1 MCSPPSLRVS
11 PERLTLSQWPEPCG
25 SGQRSRGAAGE
36 AEGAFPPA
44 EMTPCTPTVC
54 LPRRCHPPHLLS
66 PLSRPVSGR
75 RLSPVARP
83 LCAVQTTEGISDL
96 SGPDLKLERLPVGD
110 PAGSRQVP
118 TGV

>member
-1 MCSPPSLRVS
+1 MLSPESQGFSGTAYALPVAGAMRLWSEESGGGRGGRGGLPSCRDDALHAHRLPPPTLSPPSS
-11 PERLTLSQWPEPCG
+11 P
-25 SGQRSRGAAGE
+25 
-36 AEGAFPPA
+36 
-44 EMTPCTPTVC
+44 
-54 LPRRCHPPHLLS
+54 S